1 MITTHEIRDILNI
14 GIEITT
20 EKNKNCLLEK
30 MLGKAIEIA
39 GCDAGTLYVLKDG
52 CLHFKIMKTLSMGV
66 DRGAGDE
73 EIDLPPVAL
82 KEENVCA
89 YTAIHKDL
97 VNIPDVYN
105 SDKFDFSGPVR
116 YDSMTGYHTKSMLV
130 IPMEDAEDNVIG
142 VIQLINKLDEEN
154 EIISF
159 TDEDAF
165 ILRSLGSMAAVS
177 LTNMI
182 YLEEIKRQMQS
193 FVQAFATAIDKR
205 TPYNASH
212 TRMVTEYAV
221 MVATR
226 LDELYVQGRGGEA
239 FDQTRIEQLRLAA
252 GLHDIGKMIVP
263 LSVMNKSTRLDGSQK
278 EIEDRFAYLR
288 LLYERDML
296 RGEISREIYD
306 EKIAELNADQALIKQ
321 ADSAG
326 FLSDDMLSSV
336 NALADHCYRGA
347 DGSVIP
353 YVTEQE
359 LTCLRVRKGTLTA
372 EERAIMEGHA
382 TMTKDILAQVYFTD
396 TYKNALLYA
405 SEHHEYLD
413 GSGYPNHL
421 QGEALSTETRIL
433 TAVDIYDAL
442 TCTDR
447 PYKKPMPREKAISI
461 LQSMVQEGKL
471 DATVVSALDDVTR
484 RRENGGGYEAG
495 EKV

>member
-1 MITTHEIRDILNI
+1 MITTHKIKDILNI

-20 EKNKNCLLEK
+20 EKNKNRLLEK
-30 MLGKAIEIA
+30 MLGKAMEIA
-39 GCDAGTLYVLKDG
+39 GCDAGTLYVLKDSS
-52 CLHFKIMKTLSMGV
+52 LHFKIMKTLSMGV
-66 DRGAGDE
+66 DRGAGGD

-89 YTAIHKDL
+89 YTAIHKEL

-105 SDKFDFSGPVR
+105 SEKFDFSGPVR

-142 VIQLINKLDEEN
+142 VIQLINKLDAKN
-154 EIISF
+154 EVISF

-182 YLEEIKRQMQS
+182 YLEEIKHQMHS

-221 MVATR
+221 MVAMQ
-226 LDELYVQGRGGEA
+226 LDELYQKGLGGEA
-239 FDQTRIEQLRLAA
+239 FDQTRVEQLRLAA

-263 LSVMNKSTRLDGSQK
+263 LSVMNKSTRLDGVRK
-278 EIEDRFAYLR
+278 EVEDRFAYLR
-288 LLYERDML
+288 LLYERDMWK
-296 RGEISREIYD
+296 GSISREAYD
-306 EKIAELNADQALIKQ
+306 EKIAELNADQVLIEQ

-326 FLSDDMLSSV
+326 FLSDDILAAV
-336 NALADHCYRGA
+336 NRLADHCYYGS
-347 DGSVIP
+347 DGNVIP
-353 YVTEQE
+353 YMTEKE

-372 EERAIMEGHA
+372 QERMIMEGHA
-382 TMTKDILAQVYFTD
+382 VMTKEILSQVHFTD
-396 TYKNALLYA
+396 TYKNALRYA
-405 SEHHEYLD
+405 SEHHELLD
-413 GSGYPNHL
+413 GSGYPNGL
-421 QGEALSTETRIL
+421 SGDALSMETRIL
-433 TAVDIYDAL
+433 TVVDIYDAL

-447 PYKKPMPREKAISI
+447 PYKKPMPHARAMAI
-461 LQSMVQEGKL
+461 LAQMADEGKL
-471 DATVVSALDDVTR
+471 DARVVSALDQACLPHNTPKT
-484 RRENGGGYEAG
+484 AL
-495 EKV
+495 

>member
-1 MITTHEIRDILNI
+1 MITTHKIRDILNI

-20 EKNKNCLLEK
+20 EKNKNRLLEK
-30 MLGKAIEIA
+30 MLGKAMEIA
-39 GCDAGTLYVLKDG
+39 GCDAGTLYVLKDSS
-52 CLHFKIMKTLSMGV
+52 LHFKIMKTLSMGV
-66 DRGAGDE
+66 DRGVGGD

-89 YTAIHKDL
+89 YTAIHKEL

-105 SDKFDFSGPVR
+105 SEKFDFSGPVR

-142 VIQLINKLDEEN
+142 VIQLINKLDAKN
-154 EIISF
+154 EVISF

-182 YLEEIKRQMQS
+182 YLEEIKHQMHS

-221 MVATR
+221 MVAMQ
-226 LDELYVQGRGGEA
+226 LDELYQKGLGGEA
-239 FDQTRIEQLRLAA
+239 FDQTRVEQLRLAA

-263 LSVMNKSTRLDGSQK
+263 LSVMNKSTRLDGVRK
-278 EIEDRFAYLR
+278 EVEDRFAYLR
-288 LLYERDML
+288 LLYERDMWK
-296 RGEISREIYD
+296 GSISREAYD
-306 EKIAELNADQALIKQ
+306 EKIAELNADQVLIEQ

-326 FLSDDMLSSV
+326 FLSDDILAAV
-336 NALADHCYRGA
+336 NRLADHCYCGS
-347 DGSVIP
+347 DGNVIP
-353 YVTEQE
+353 YMTEKE

-372 EERAIMEGHA
+372 QERMIMEGHA
-382 TMTKDILAQVYFTD
+382 VMTKEILSQVHFTD
-396 TYKNALLYA
+396 TYKNALRYA
-405 SEHHEYLD
+405 SEHHELLD
-413 GSGYPNHL
+413 GSGYPNGL
-421 QGEALSTETRIL
+421 SGDALSMETRIL
-433 TAVDIYDAL
+433 TVVDIYDAL

-447 PYKKPMPREKAISI
+447 PYKKPMPHARAIAI
-461 LQSMVQEGKL
+461 LAQMADEGKL
-471 DATVVSALDDVTR
+471 DARVVSALDQACLPHNTPKT
-484 RRENGGGYEAG
+484 AL
-495 EKV
+495 

>member
-142 VIQLINKLDEEN
+142 VIQL
-154 EIISF
+154 
-159 TDEDAF
+159 DAF

-239 FDQTRIEQLRLAA
+239 FDQTRVEQLRLAA
-252 GLHDIGKMIVP
+252 GLHDLGKMIVP
-263 LSVMNKSTRLDGSQK
+263 LSVINKSTRLDGSQK
-278 EIEDRFAYLR
+278 EIEDRCWHLS
-288 LLYERDML
+288 
-296 RGEISREIYD
+296 ISWRITA
-306 EKIAELNADQALIKQ
+306 IA
-321 ADSAG
+321 
-326 FLSDDMLSSV
+326 
-336 NALADHCYRGA
+336 
-347 DGSVIP
+347 
-353 YVTEQE
+353 
-359 LTCLRVRKGTLTA
+359 VRT
-372 EERAIMEGHA
+372 
-382 TMTKDILAQVYFTD
+382 
-396 TYKNALLYA
+396 
-405 SEHHEYLD
+405 
-413 GSGYPNHL
+413 
-421 QGEALSTETRIL
+421 EALYR
-433 TAVDIYDAL
+433 V
-442 TCTDR
+442 
-447 PYKKPMPREKAISI
+447 
-461 LQSMVQEGKL
+461 
-471 DATVVSALDDVTR
+471 
-484 RRENGGGYEAG
+484 
-495 EKV
+495 

>member
-1 MITTHEIRDILNI
+1 
-14 GIEITT
+14 
-20 EKNKNCLLEK
+20 
-30 MLGKAIEIA
+30 
-39 GCDAGTLYVLKDG
+39 
-52 CLHFKIMKTLSMGV
+52 
-66 DRGAGDE
+66 
-73 EIDLPPVAL
+73 
-82 KEENVCA
+82 
-89 YTAIHKDL
+89 
-97 VNIPDVYN
+97 
-105 SDKFDFSGPVR
+105 
-116 YDSMTGYHTKSMLV
+116 
-130 IPMEDAEDNVIG
+130 
-142 VIQLINKLDEEN
+142 
-154 EIISF
+154 
-159 TDEDAF
+159 
-165 ILRSLGSMAAVS
+165 
-177 LTNMI
+177 
-182 YLEEIKRQMQS
+182 
-193 FVQAFATAIDKR
+193 
-205 TPYNASH
+205 
-212 TRMVTEYAV
+212 MVTEYAV

-296 RGEISREIYD
+296 RGEISRETYD

-326 FLSDDMLSSV
+326 FLSDDMLASV

-347 DGSVIP
+347 DGSAIP

>member
-39 GCDAGTLYVLKDG
+39 GCDAGTLYVLRDG
-52 CLHFKIMKTLSMGV
+52 SLHFKIMKTLSMGV
-66 DRGAGDE
+66 DRGAGGE

-89 YTAIHKDL
+89 YTAIHKEL

-105 SDKFDFSGPVR
+105 SEKFDFSGPVR
-116 YDSMTGYHTKSMLV
+116 YDRMTGYHTKSMLV

-142 VIQLINKLDEEN
+142 IIQLINKLDAEN

-182 YLEEIKRQMQS
+182 YLDEIKHQMQS

-226 LDELYVQGRGGEA
+226 LDQLYQQGLGGEA

-252 GLHDIGKMIVP
+252 GLHDIGKMVVP
-263 LSVMNKSTRLDGSQK
+263 LSVMNKSTRLDGVRK

-288 LLYERDML
+288 LLYERDAL
-296 RGEISREIYD
+296 KGTISQELYH
-306 EKIAELNADQALIKQ
+306 EKIAELNADQVLIEQ
-321 ADSAG
+321 ADCAG
-326 FLSDDMLSSV
+326 FLSDEML
-336 NALADHCYRGA
+336 AAIDELADHCYRGA
-347 DGSVIP
+347 DGSVVP
-353 YVTEQE
+353 YMTEQE
-359 LTCLRVRKGTLTA
+359 LAYLRVRKGTLTA

-382 TMTKDILAQVYFTD
+382 TMTKDILEQVYFTD
-396 TYKNALLYA
+396 TYKDALLYA

-421 QGEALSTETRIL
+421 QGDSLSTETRIL

-447 PYKKPMPREKAISI
+447 PYKKPMPREKAIAI
-461 LQSMVQEGKL
+461 LRSMVQEGKL
-471 DATVVSALDDVTR
+471 DDTVVSALDDVTSQK
-484 RRENGGGYEAG
+484 ESGGKYEA
-495 EKV
+495 

>member
-20 EKNKNCLLEK
+20 EKNKNRLLEK
-30 MLGKAIEIA
+30 MLGKAMEIA
-39 GCDAGTLYVLKDG
+39 GCDAGTLYVLKDSS
-52 CLHFKIMKTLSMGV
+52 LHFKIMKTLSMGV
-66 DRGAGDE
+66 DRGVGGD

-89 YTAIHKDL
+89 YTAIHKEL

-105 SDKFDFSGPVR
+105 SEKFDFSGPVR

-142 VIQLINKLDEEN
+142 VIQLINKLDAKN

-182 YLEEIKRQMQS
+182 YLEEIKHQMHS

-221 MVATR
+221 MVAMQ
-226 LDELYVQGRGGEA
+226 LDELYQKGLGGEA
-239 FDQTRIEQLRLAA
+239 FDQTRVEQLRLAA

-263 LSVMNKSTRLDGSQK
+263 LSVMNKSTRLDGVRK
-278 EIEDRFAYLR
+278 EVEDRFAYLR
-288 LLYERDML
+288 LLYERDMWK
-296 RGEISREIYD
+296 GSISREAYD
-306 EKIAELNADQALIKQ
+306 EKIAELNADQVLIEQ

-326 FLSDDMLSSV
+326 FLSDDILAAV
-336 NALADHCYRGA
+336 NRLADHCYCGS
-347 DGSVIP
+347 DGNVIP
-353 YVTEQE
+353 YMTEKE

-372 EERAIMEGHA
+372 QERMIMEGHA
-382 TMTKDILAQVYFTD
+382 VMTKEILSQVHFTD
-396 TYKNALLYA
+396 TYKNALRYA
-405 SEHHEYLD
+405 SEHHELLD
-413 GSGYPNHL
+413 GSGYPNGL
-421 QGEALSTETRIL
+421 SGDALSMETRIL
-433 TAVDIYDAL
+433 TVVDIYDAL

-447 PYKKPMPREKAISI
+447 PYKKPMPHARAIAI
-461 LQSMVQEGKL
+461 LAQMADEGKL
-471 DATVVSALDDVTR
+471 DARVVSALDQACLPHNTPKT
-484 RRENGGGYEAG
+484 AL
-495 EKV
+495 

>member
-20 EKNKNCLLEK
+20 EKNKNRLLEK
-30 MLGKAIEIA
+30 MLGKAMEIA
-39 GCDAGTLYVLKDG
+39 GCDAGTLYVLNDG
-52 CLHFKIMKTLSMGV
+52 SLHFRIMKTISMGV
-66 DRGAGDE
+66 DRGAEGN

-89 YTAIHKDL
+89 YTAIHKEL

-105 SDKFDFSGPVR
+105 SEKFDFSGPMR

-142 VIQLINKLDEEN
+142 VIQLINKLDSKN
-154 EIISF
+154 GIISF

-182 YLEEIKRQMQS
+182 YLEEIKHQMQS

-212 TRMVTEYAV
+212 TRMVTKYAV
-221 MVATR
+221 TVAQK
-226 LDELYVQGRGGEA
+226 LDELYQSGQGGEA
-239 FDQTRIEQLRLAA
+239 FDDTRIEQLRLAA
-252 GLHDIGKMIVP
+252 GLHDIGKMVVP
-263 LSVMNKSTRLDGSQK
+263 LSVMNKSTRLDGAIK
-278 EIEDRFAYLR
+278 EIEQRFAYLS

-296 RGEISREIYD
+296 KREISEEIYN
-306 EKIAELNADQALIKQ
+306 EKTAELDADLSLIKQ

-326 FLSDDMLSSV
+326 FLSDDMLASV
-336 NALADHCYRGA
+336 NALADHCYCGS
-347 DGSVIP
+347 DGSTVP
-353 YVTEQE
+353 YLTEQE

-372 EERAIMEGHA
+372 EERTIMEGHA
-382 TMTKDILAQVYFTD
+382 VMTKEILSQVHFTD
-396 TYKNALLYA
+396 TYKNALRYA
-405 SEHHEYLD
+405 SEHHELLD
-413 GSGYPNHL
+413 GSGYPNGL
-421 QGEALSTETRIL
+421 RTDALSMETRIL
-433 TAVDIYDAL
+433 TVVDIYDAL

-447 PYKKPMPREKAISI
+447 PYKKPMPHARAIDI
-461 LQSMVQEGKL
+461 LTQMADEGKL
-471 DATVVSALDDVTR
+471 DARVVSALDQACQAPNNTPKT
-484 RRENGGGYEAG
+484 AL
-495 EKV
+495 